1 MNPCEWRGGCTH
13 TAVEG
18 KSYCEEHVWL
28 VYQKGSALSK
38 RKKDIR
44 IANKVLE
51 LESLINEAVQELIDE
66 GVDI

>member
-1 MNPCEWRGGCTH
+1 MNPCLWHSGCTH